1 MIRRTAL
8 LVALLVVASHGQW
21 VRTPLQRPAH
31 LNPDLYRADA
41 NAKQEIEQAVMA
53 AGKEGK
59 RVLLVFGGNWCLDCH
74 VLDNAFRQPRIE
86 PLVRNFKVVHV
97 DIGRSDKNLDLAKKY
112 HIDLEKGVPAIA
124 VLNGRGGLLYASAE
138 FEKARLMTEQD
149 VIDFLNLWKP
159 PAGMRPA
166 R

>member
-8 LVALLVVASHGQW
+8 LLALLVVTSYAQW
-21 VRTPLQRPAH
+21 VKTPLQRPAR
-31 LNPDLYRADA
+31 LNPDLYRAGA
-41 NAKQEIEQAVMA
+41 NAKEEIEQAVVA

-74 VLDNAFRQPRIE
+74 VLENAFHQPRIE

-97 DIGRSDKNLDLAKKY
+97 DIGKADKNLDLAKKY
-112 HIDLEKGVPAIA
+112 HINLEKGVPAVA

-138 FEKARLMTEQD
+138 FEKARSMTEQD
-149 VIDFLNLWKP
+149 VIEFLNLWKA
-159 PAGMRPA
+159 PAGVRQT